1 MKRTRSAWHHQ
12 EIGSVVAIYDD
23 FSGTEMSVTNDA
35 EQVIE
40 ALRSIGIDFTGK
52 RVIYRDT
59 DGQWDEMRIANG
71 EFAGFASIGQQSL
84 DAALKKVGAV

>member
-12 EIGSVVAIYDD
+12 EIGNVIAIYDD
-23 FSGTEMSVTNDA
+23 FSGSEMSVTNDA

-40 ALRSIGIDFTGK
+40 ALVSMGVSLNGK

-59 DGQWDEMRIANG
+59 DGQWDELRIRDN
-71 EFAGFASIGQQSL
+71 EFAGFAPISEQSL
-84 DAALKKVGAV
+84 EGALKKIGAA